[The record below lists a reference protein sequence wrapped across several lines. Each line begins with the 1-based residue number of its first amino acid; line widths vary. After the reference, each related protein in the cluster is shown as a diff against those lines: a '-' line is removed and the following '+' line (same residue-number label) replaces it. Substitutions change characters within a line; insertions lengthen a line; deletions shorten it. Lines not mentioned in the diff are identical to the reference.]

1 MSLSPLDTLI
11 SLASVGM
18 MKGGQLKEVPEG
30 NKGLMNLPEKVRN
43 KMGYMMKGGMMD
55 DYMKGGMME
64 NYMYGGMAKKKKKK
78 YGYMGGGLL
87 DMMPFSRRIV

>member
-1 MSLSPLDTLI
+1 MDELAENLERIINAQASPT
-11 SLASVGM
+11 GM

-30 NKGLMNLPEKVRN
+30 NKGLMNLPEEVRN

-55 DYMKGGMME
+55 
-64 NYMYGGMAKKKKKK
+64 NYMYGGMAKKKKK